1 MNAIQIQ
8 IKTYHQQLQYSKQ
21 MVVGLFSFM
30 TVHLIIN
37 SLVLQPTQNQL
48 HQMCKFSLPVVPET
62 ATPDEK
68 RAIMFEALSS
78 LNLNDMCEKRNDLTY
93 LPWSDC
99 MDVLRSVFPSATYRV
114 IKNSDG
120 LPYFADPNTGIMCF
134 TEVTIDGITSECFLP
149 VMDYKNQAM
158 KLTPYTY
165 QAWNSFKK
173 CNEEK
178 SVAAATM
185 FDINKT
191 IWRCL
196 VKNIAIATGIGLY
209 IFKGEDVPSEKS
221 LEEANA
227 QQQAPTPAPQ
237 PKPFDKY
244 AGIKATINGCNDVNE
259 LMSFYLDH
267 EAEISANPQLKQL
280 LTARKQQIQ
289 SLKTA

>member
-1 MNAIQIQ
+1 
-8 IKTYHQQLQYSKQ
+8 
-21 MVVGLFSFM
+21 
-30 TVHLIIN
+30 
-37 SLVLQPTQNQL
+37 
-48 HQMCKFSLPVVPET
+48 MCKFTLPAVSKT
-62 ATPDEK
+62 ATADEK
-68 RAIMFEALSS
+68 RAIMFEALSA
-78 LNLNDMCEKRNDLTY
+78 LNLNEFVEKRNDLTY
-93 LPWSDC
+93 LPWSNAF
-99 MDVLRSVFPSATYRV
+99 DVLRSVYPSATYKV
-114 IKNSDG
+114 IRNSNG
-120 LPYFADPNTGIMCF
+120 LPYFADPNTGIMVF

-149 VMDYKNQAM
+149 VMDFKNQAM
-158 KLTPYTY
+158 KLEPYTY

-209 IFKGEDVPSEKS
+209 IFKGEDVPEKS
-221 LEEANA
+221 NDD
-227 QQQAPTPAPQ
+227 TPAVPA

-244 AGIKATINGCNDVNE
+244 AGIKATINGCNDINE

-280 LTARKQQIQ
+280 LTDRKKQIQ
-289 SLKTA
+289 SSKNA

>member
-1 MNAIQIQ
+1 
-8 IKTYHQQLQYSKQ
+8 
-21 MVVGLFSFM
+21 
-30 TVHLIIN
+30 
-37 SLVLQPTQNQL
+37 
-48 HQMCKFSLPVVPET
+48 MCKFTLPAVPKT
-62 ATPDEK
+62 ATADEK
-68 RAIMFEALSS
+68 RAIMFEALSA
-78 LNLNDMCEKRNDLTY
+78 LNLNEFVEKRNDLTY
-93 LPWSDC
+93 LPWSNAF
-99 MDVLRSVFPSATYRV
+99 DVLRSVYPSATYKV
-114 IKNSDG
+114 IRNSDG
-120 LPYFADPNTGIMCF
+120 LPYFADPNTGIMVF

-158 KLTPYTY
+158 KLEPYTY

-209 IFKGEDVPSEKS
+209 IFKGEDVPEKS
-221 LEEANA
+221 NDD
-227 QQQAPTPAPQ
+227 APAAPA

-244 AGIKATINGCNDVNE
+244 AGIKATINGCNDINE

-267 EAEISANPQLKQL
+267 EAEITANPQLKQL
-280 LTARKQQIQ
+280 LTSRKQQIQ
-289 SLKTA
+289 KS

>member
-1 MNAIQIQ
+1 
-8 IKTYHQQLQYSKQ
+8 
-21 MVVGLFSFM
+21 
-30 TVHLIIN
+30 
-37 SLVLQPTQNQL
+37 
-48 HQMCKFSLPVVPET
+48 MCKFTLPAVPKT
-62 ATPDEK
+62 ATADEK
-68 RAIMFEALSS
+68 RAIMFEALGA
-78 LNLNDMCEKRNDLTY
+78 LNLNEFVEKRNDLTY
-93 LPWSDC
+93 LPWSNAF
-99 MDVLRSVFPSATYRV
+99 DVLRSVYPSATYKV
-114 IKNSDG
+114 IRNSDG
-120 LPYFADPNTGIMCF
+120 LPYFADPNTGIMVF

-149 VMDYKNQAM
+149 VMDFKNQAM
-158 KLTPYTY
+158 KLEPYTY

-209 IFKGEDVPSEKS
+209 IFKGEDVPERS
-221 LEEANA
+221 NDD
-227 QQQAPTPAPQ
+227 TPAAPA

-244 AGIKATINGCNDVNE
+244 AGIKATINGCNDINE

-280 LTARKQQIQ
+280 LTDRKKQIQ
-289 SLKTA
+289 SSKNA

>member
-1 MNAIQIQ
+1 
-8 IKTYHQQLQYSKQ
+8 
-21 MVVGLFSFM
+21 
-30 TVHLIIN
+30 
-37 SLVLQPTQNQL
+37 
-48 HQMCKFSLPVVPET
+48 MCKFTLPAVSKT
-62 ATPDEK
+62 ATADEK
-68 RAIMFEALSS
+68 RAIMFEALSA
-78 LNLNDMCEKRNDLTY
+78 LNLNEFVEKRNDLTY
-93 LPWSDC
+93 LPWSNAF
-99 MDVLRSVFPSATYRV
+99 DVLRSVYPSATYKV
-114 IKNSDG
+114 IRNSNG
-120 LPYFADPNTGIMCF
+120 LPYFADPNTGIMVF

-149 VMDYKNQAM
+149 VMDFKNQAM
-158 KLTPYTY
+158 KLEPYTY

-209 IFKGEDVPSEKS
+209 IFKGEDVPEKS
-221 LEEANA
+221 NDE
-227 QQQAPTPAPQ
+227 TPAAPA

-244 AGIKATINGCNDVNE
+244 AGIKATINGCNDINE

-280 LTARKQQIQ
+280 LTDRKKQIQ
-289 SLKTA
+289 SSKNA

>member
-1 MNAIQIQ
+1 
-8 IKTYHQQLQYSKQ
+8 
-21 MVVGLFSFM
+21 
-30 TVHLIIN
+30 
-37 SLVLQPTQNQL
+37 
-48 HQMCKFSLPVVPET
+48 MCKFTLPAVSKT
-62 ATPDEK
+62 ATADEK
-68 RAIMFEALSS
+68 RAIMFEALSA
-78 LNLNDMCEKRNDLTY
+78 LNLNEFVEKRNDLTY
-93 LPWSDC
+93 LPWSNAF
-99 MDVLRSVFPSATYRV
+99 DVLRSVYPSATYKV
-114 IKNSDG
+114 IRNSNG
-120 LPYFADPNTGIMCF
+120 LPYFADPNTGIMVF

-149 VMDYKNQAM
+149 VMDFKNQAM
-158 KLTPYTY
+158 KLEPYTY

-209 IFKGEDVPSEKS
+209 IFKGEDVPEKS
-221 LEEANA
+221 NDD
-227 QQQAPTPAPQ
+227 TPAAPA

-244 AGIKATINGCNDVNE
+244 AGIKATINGCNDINE

-280 LTARKQQIQ
+280 LTDRKKQIQ
-289 SLKTA
+289 SSKNA

>member
-1 MNAIQIQ
+1 
-8 IKTYHQQLQYSKQ
+8 
-21 MVVGLFSFM
+21 
-30 TVHLIIN
+30 
-37 SLVLQPTQNQL
+37 
-48 HQMCKFSLPVVPET
+48 MCKFSLPVVPET

-68 RAIMFEALSS
+68 RAIMFEALSA
-78 LNLNDMCEKRNDLTY
+78 LNLNEFVEKRNDLTY
-93 LPWSDC
+93 LPWSNAF
-99 MDVLRSVFPSATYRV
+99 DVLRSVYPSATYKV
-114 IKNSDG
+114 IRNSNG
-120 LPYFADPNTGIMCF
+120 LPYFADPNTGIMVF

-149 VMDYKNQAM
+149 VMDFKNQAM
-158 KLTPYTY
+158 KLEPYTY

-209 IFKGEDVPSEKS
+209 IFKGEDVPEKS
-221 LEEANA
+221 NDD
-227 QQQAPTPAPQ
+227 TPAAPA

-244 AGIKATINGCNDVNE
+244 AGIKATINGCNDINE

-267 EAEISANPQLKQL
+267 ETEITANPQLKQL
-280 LTARKQQIQ
+280 LTDRKKQIQ
-289 SLKTA
+289 SSKNA

>member
-1 MNAIQIQ
+1 
-8 IKTYHQQLQYSKQ
+8 
-21 MVVGLFSFM
+21 
-30 TVHLIIN
+30 
-37 SLVLQPTQNQL
+37 
-48 HQMCKFSLPVVPET
+48 MCKFSLPVVPET
-62 ATPDEK
+62 ATADEK
-68 RAIMFEALSS
+68 RAIMFEALSA
-78 LNLNDMCEKRNDLTY
+78 LNLNEFVEKRNDLTY
-93 LPWSDC
+93 LPWSNAF
-99 MDVLRSVFPSATYRV
+99 DVLRSVYPSATYKV
-114 IKNSDG
+114 IRNSNG
-120 LPYFADPNTGIMCF
+120 LPYFADPNTGIMVF

-149 VMDYKNQAM
+149 VMDFKNQAM
-158 KLTPYTY
+158 KLEPYTY

-209 IFKGEDVPSEKS
+209 IFKGEDVPEKS
-221 LEEANA
+221 NDD
-227 QQQAPTPAPQ
+227 TPAAPA

-244 AGIKATINGCNDVNE
+244 AGIKATINGCNDINE

-280 LTARKQQIQ
+280 LTDRKKQIQ
-289 SLKTA
+289 SSKNA

>member
-1 MNAIQIQ
+1 
-8 IKTYHQQLQYSKQ
+8 
-21 MVVGLFSFM
+21 
-30 TVHLIIN
+30 
-37 SLVLQPTQNQL
+37 
-48 HQMCKFSLPVVPET
+48 MCKFSLPVVPET

-78 LNLNDMCEKRNDLTY
+78 LNLNEMCEKRNDLTY

-99 MDVLRSVFPSATYRV
+99 FDVLRSVYPSATYKV
-114 IKNSDG
+114 IRNAEG
-120 LPYFADPNTGIMCF
+120 LPYFADPNAGIMVF

-158 KLTPYTY
+158 KLEPYTY

-178 SVAAATM
+178 SVAAATT
-185 FDINKT
+185 FDINKA

-196 VKNIAIATGIGLY
+196 VKNVAIATGIGLY
-209 IFKGEDVPSEKS
+209 IFKGEDVPEKS
-221 LEEANA
+221 NDESPA
-227 QQQAPTPAPQ
+227 APA

-244 AGIKATINGCNDVNE
+244 AGIKATINACNDVNE

-267 EAEISANPQLKQL
+267 EAEITANPQLKQL
-280 LTARKQQIQ
+280 LTSRKQQIQ
-289 SLKTA
+289 KS

>member
-1 MNAIQIQ
+1 
-8 IKTYHQQLQYSKQ
+8 
-21 MVVGLFSFM
+21 
-30 TVHLIIN
+30 
-37 SLVLQPTQNQL
+37 
-48 HQMCKFSLPVVPET
+48 MCKFTLPVVPET

-68 RAIMFEALSS
+68 RAIMFEALSA
-78 LNLNDMCEKRNDLTY
+78 LNLNEFVEKRNDLTY
-93 LPWSDC
+93 LPWSNAF
-99 MDVLRSVFPSATYRV
+99 DVLRSVYPSATYKV
-114 IKNSDG
+114 IRNSNG
-120 LPYFADPNTGIMCF
+120 LPYFADPNTGIMVF

-149 VMDYKNQAM
+149 VMDFKNQAM
-158 KLTPYTY
+158 KLEPYTY

-209 IFKGEDVPSEKS
+209 IFKGEDVPEKS
-221 LEEANA
+221 NDD
-227 QQQAPTPAPQ
+227 TPAVPA

-244 AGIKATINGCNDVNE
+244 AGIKATINGCNDINE

-280 LTARKQQIQ
+280 LTDRKKQIQ
-289 SLKTA
+289 SSKNA

>member
-1 MNAIQIQ
+1 
-8 IKTYHQQLQYSKQ
+8 
-21 MVVGLFSFM
+21 
-30 TVHLIIN
+30 
-37 SLVLQPTQNQL
+37 
-48 HQMCKFSLPVVPET
+48 MCKFSLPVVPET

-68 RAIMFEALSS
+68 RAIMFEALSA
-78 LNLNDMCEKRNDLTY
+78 LNLNEFVEKRNDLTY
-93 LPWSDC
+93 LPWSNAF
-99 MDVLRSVFPSATYRV
+99 DVLRSVYPSATYKV
-114 IKNSDG
+114 IRNSDG
-120 LPYFADPNTGIMCF
+120 LPYFADPNTGIMVF

-149 VMDYKNQAM
+149 VMDFKNQAM
-158 KLTPYTY
+158 KLEPYTY

-209 IFKGEDVPSEKS
+209 IFKGEDVPEKS
-221 LEEANA
+221 NDD
-227 QQQAPTPAPQ
+227 TPAAPA

-244 AGIKATINGCNDVNE
+244 AGIKATINGCNDINE

-280 LTARKQQIQ
+280 LTDRKKQIQ
-289 SLKTA
+289 SSKNA

>member
-1 MNAIQIQ
+1 
-8 IKTYHQQLQYSKQ
+8 
-21 MVVGLFSFM
+21 
-30 TVHLIIN
+30 
-37 SLVLQPTQNQL
+37 
-48 HQMCKFSLPVVPET
+48 MCKFSLPVVPET

-68 RAIMFEALSS
+68 RAIMFEALSA
-78 LNLNDMCEKRNDLTY
+78 LNLNEFVEKRNDLTY

-99 MDVLRSVFPSATYRV
+99 FNVLRSVYPSATYKV
-114 IKNSDG
+114 IRNSDG
-120 LPYFADPNTGIMCF
+120 LPYFADPNTGIMVF

-149 VMDYKNQAM
+149 VMDFKNQAM
-158 KLTPYTY
+158 KLEPYTY

-209 IFKGEDVPSEKS
+209 IFKGEDVPEKS
-221 LEEANA
+221 NEETASTSKQQKKSAA
-227 QQQAPTPAPQ
+227 QPT

-244 AGIKATINGCNDVNE
+244 AGLKATINSAPDVNT
-259 LMSFYLDH
+259 LMSLYLDH
-267 EAEISANPQLKQL
+267 EAEITANPQLKQL
-280 LTARKQQIQ
+280 LTARKLELQTP
-289 SLKTA
+289 KAA

>member
-1 MNAIQIQ
+1 
-8 IKTYHQQLQYSKQ
+8 
-21 MVVGLFSFM
+21 
-30 TVHLIIN
+30 
-37 SLVLQPTQNQL
+37 
-48 HQMCKFSLPVVPET
+48 MCKFSLPVVPET

-68 RAIMFEALSS
+68 RAIMFEALSA
-78 LNLNDMCEKRNDLTY
+78 LNLNEFVEKRNDLTY
-93 LPWSDC
+93 LPWSNAF
-99 MDVLRSVFPSATYRV
+99 DVLRSVYPSATYKV
-114 IKNSDG
+114 IRNSNG
-120 LPYFADPNTGIMCF
+120 LPYFADPNTGIMVF

-149 VMDYKNQAM
+149 VMDFKNQAM
-158 KLTPYTY
+158 KLEPYTY

-209 IFKGEDVPSEKS
+209 IFKGEDVPEKS
-221 LEEANA
+221 NDD
-227 QQQAPTPAPQ
+227 TPAAPA

-244 AGIKATINGCNDVNE
+244 AGIKATINGCNDINE

-280 LTARKQQIQ
+280 LTDRKKQIQ
-289 SLKTA
+289 SSKKA

>member
-1 MNAIQIQ
+1 
-8 IKTYHQQLQYSKQ
+8 
-21 MVVGLFSFM
+21 
-30 TVHLIIN
+30 
-37 SLVLQPTQNQL
+37 
-48 HQMCKFSLPVVPET
+48 MCKFSLPVVPET

-68 RAIMFEALSS
+68 RAIMFEALSA
-78 LNLNDMCEKRNDLTY
+78 LNLNEFVEKRNDLTY
-93 LPWSDC
+93 LPWSNAF
-99 MDVLRSVFPSATYRV
+99 DVLRSVYPSATYKV
-114 IKNSDG
+114 IRNSDG
-120 LPYFADPNTGIMCF
+120 LPYFADPNTGIIVF

-149 VMDYKNQAM
+149 VMDFKNQAM
-158 KLTPYTY
+158 KLEPYTY

-209 IFKGEDVPSEKS
+209 IFKGEDVPERS
-221 LEEANA
+221 NDD
-227 QQQAPTPAPQ
+227 APAAPA

-244 AGIKATINGCNDVNE
+244 AGIKATINGCNDINE

-280 LTARKQQIQ
+280 LTDRKKQIQ
-289 SLKTA
+289 SSKNA

>member
-1 MNAIQIQ
+1 
-8 IKTYHQQLQYSKQ
+8 
-21 MVVGLFSFM
+21 
-30 TVHLIIN
+30 
-37 SLVLQPTQNQL
+37 
-48 HQMCKFSLPVVPET
+48 MCKFTLPAVSKT
-62 ATPDEK
+62 ATADEK
-68 RAIMFEALSS
+68 RAIMFEALSA
-78 LNLNDMCEKRNDLTY
+78 LNLNEFVEKRNDLTY
-93 LPWSDC
+93 LPWSNAF
-99 MDVLRSVFPSATYRV
+99 DVLRSVYPSATYKV
-114 IKNSDG
+114 IRNSDG
-120 LPYFADPNTGIMCF
+120 LPYFSDPNTGIMVF

-149 VMDYKNQAM
+149 VMDFKNQAM
-158 KLTPYTY
+158 KLEPYTY

-209 IFKGEDVPSEKS
+209 IFKGEDVPERS
-221 LEEANA
+221 NDD
-227 QQQAPTPAPQ
+227 APAAPA

-244 AGIKATINGCNDVNE
+244 AGIKATINGCNDINE

-280 LTARKQQIQ
+280 LTDRKKQIH
-289 SLKTA
+289 SSKNA

>member
-1 MNAIQIQ
+1 
-8 IKTYHQQLQYSKQ
+8 
-21 MVVGLFSFM
+21 
-30 TVHLIIN
+30 
-37 SLVLQPTQNQL
+37 
-48 HQMCKFSLPVVPET
+48 MCKFSLPVVPET

-68 RAIMFEALSS
+68 RAIMFEALSA
-78 LNLNDMCEKRNDLTY
+78 LNLNEFVEKRNDLTY
-93 LPWSDC
+93 LPWSNAF
-99 MDVLRSVFPSATYRV
+99 DVLRSVYPSATYKV
-114 IKNSDG
+114 IRNSNG
-120 LPYFADPNTGIMCF
+120 LPYFADPNTGIMVF

-149 VMDYKNQAM
+149 VMDFKNQAM
-158 KLTPYTY
+158 KLEPYTY

-209 IFKGEDVPSEKS
+209 IFKGEDVPEKS
-221 LEEANA
+221 NDE
-227 QQQAPTPAPQ
+227 TPAAPA

-244 AGIKATINGCNDVNE
+244 AGIKATINGCNDINE

-280 LTARKQQIQ
+280 LTDRKKQIQ
-289 SLKTA
+289 SSKNA

>member
-1 MNAIQIQ
+1 
-8 IKTYHQQLQYSKQ
+8 
-21 MVVGLFSFM
+21 
-30 TVHLIIN
+30 
-37 SLVLQPTQNQL
+37 
-48 HQMCKFSLPVVPET
+48 MCKFSLPVVPET

-68 RAIMFEALSS
+68 RAIMFEALSA
-78 LNLNDMCEKRNDLTY
+78 LNLNEFVEKRNDLTY

-99 MDVLRSVFPSATYRV
+99 FDVLRSVYPSATYKV
-114 IKNSDG
+114 IRNSDG
-120 LPYFADPNTGIMCF
+120 LPYFADPNTGIMVF

-149 VMDYKNQAM
+149 VMDFKNQAM
-158 KLTPYTY
+158 KLEPYTY

-209 IFKGEDVPSEKS
+209 IFKGEDVPEKS
-221 LEEANA
+221 NEETASTSKQQKKSAA
-227 QQQAPTPAPQ
+227 QPT

-244 AGIKATINGCNDVNE
+244 AGLKATIHSAPDVNT
-259 LMSFYLDH
+259 LMSLYLDH
-267 EAEISANPQLKQL
+267 EAEITANPQLKQL
-280 LTARKQQIQ
+280 LTARKLELQTP
-289 SLKTA
+289 KAA

>member
-1 MNAIQIQ
+1 
-8 IKTYHQQLQYSKQ
+8 
-21 MVVGLFSFM
+21 
-30 TVHLIIN
+30 
-37 SLVLQPTQNQL
+37 
-48 HQMCKFSLPVVPET
+48 MCKFSLPVVPEA

-68 RAIMFEALSS
+68 RAIMFEALSA
-78 LNLNDMCEKRNDLTY
+78 LNLNEFVEKRNDLTY
-93 LPWSDC
+93 LPWSNAF
-99 MDVLRSVFPSATYRV
+99 DVLRSVYPSATYKV
-114 IKNSDG
+114 IRNSNG
-120 LPYFADPNTGIMCF
+120 LPYFADPNTGIMVF

-149 VMDYKNQAM
+149 VMDFKNQAM
-158 KLTPYTY
+158 KLEPYTY

-209 IFKGEDVPSEKS
+209 IFKGEDVPEKS
-221 LEEANA
+221 NDD
-227 QQQAPTPAPQ
+227 TPAAPA

-244 AGIKATINGCNDVNE
+244 AGIKATINGCNDINE

-280 LTARKQQIQ
+280 LTDRKKQIQ
-289 SLKTA
+289 SSKNA